1 MISSWR
7 VTRGVR
13 TLVTRIAAAHGAGT
27 DATVVHFVPQIE
39 TSDGPRG
46 DASALEQHDADA
58 SERRMRSDVA
68 QLCASSGGV
77 HTHYRADGTRV
88 LTVGT
93 GEKLAESTP
102 LALRSATAAAMTAAR
117 RLRAASVSIALPSTA
132 TAEDVAAVTAGAIL
146 AGQGFSRHTHTPG
159 KEQSRVESFALE
171 TVDLVTVAEGASAA
185 WARAAAFAEGTVYA
199 RDLVCRHGDELSPLR
214 LEEEAVALAERTGLR
229 ATVLR
234 ESELEALGANMLLA
248 VGQAATHKAR
258 LVALEYDSA
267 DGADETVAIVGKGV
281 TFDTGGLN
289 LKPTGSIEEMHMDM
303 GGAGA
308 TLGAA
313 LAVAT
318 LAPPKTRCVFVV
330 AIAENAVAAEAL
342 KPLAVLT
349 SMKGSTVS
357 VGNTDAEG
365 RLCLADAITW
375 VQVSV
380 LYVPLHF
387 TRILLT
393 V

>member
-1 MISSWR
+1 M
-7 VTRGVR
+7 
-13 TLVTRIAAAHGAGT
+13 
-27 DATVVHFVPQIE
+27 
-39 TSDGPRG
+39 
-46 DASALEQHDADA
+46 
-58 SERRMRSDVA
+58 
-68 QLCASSGGV
+68 
-77 HTHYRADGTRV
+77 
-88 LTVGT
+88 
-93 GEKLAESTP
+93 
-102 LALRSATAAAMTAAR
+102 
-117 RLRAASVSIALPSTA
+117 
-132 TAEDVAAVTAGAIL
+132 
-146 AGQGFSRHTHTPG
+146 
-159 KEQSRVESFALE
+159 
-171 TVDLVTVAEGASAA
+171 
-185 WARAAAFAEGTVYA
+185 
-199 RDLVCRHGDELSPLR
+199 CRHGDELSPLQ

-375 VQVSV
+375 VQAAHKPDVIV
-380 LYVPLHF
+380 DAATLTGACVVALGEYAAGLFANDDALALRLRDAGAAVGERLHAMPIYPEHRAELTCDIADLSSTGKGEF
-387 TRILLT
+387 IFYLLFIYFVRILLT
-393 V
+393 I